1 MVTFAR
7 VPGEFN
13 EGEQRLVPD
22 DMAQDLLREKKIT
35 AMDDWPAQEQAADA
49 EPGRRE
55 TKPVLADRIVNHGN
69 RKADRFAPRRAR

>member
-22 DMAQDLLREKKIT
+22 DMAQDLLKEKKIT
-35 AMDDWPAQEQAADA
+35 AMDDWPIAEKTAGSAPERRQA
-49 EPGRRE
+49 
-55 TKPVLADRIVNHGN
+55 KPVMAPRIVKHGA
-69 RKADRFAPRRAR
+69 RKAERFAPRQAR